1 MQMTTT
7 SPMHSFH
14 APYSKNKLARGIHRQ
29 GNGKKRKEKTGM
41 EKKEV
46 KKRKQSKEKREMHST
61 PSHQN
66 YA

>member
-14 APYSKNKLARGIHRQ
+14 APYSKSKLARGIHRQ